1 MSDNE
6 NHPLVDLML
15 ARMDTHP
22 EEFDGSNNR
31 WYMTLID
38 IDEYALPE
46 QATLIKAKI
55 AAIRLDAAHHKAMD
69 ELLNGEERRRQK
81 AEVELMRSTYAQQV
95 QQAQA
100 LQAQAMVQRDPIS
113 QRLQGYQ
120 SLRASTS
127 NTLQGTHPP
136 GTFLSEADLHPPQ
149 LKLGS
154 ETLDEGLLKKIK
166 GALKL

>member
-38 IDEYALPE
+38 IEEYAPPE
-46 QATLIKAKI
+46 QAALIKAKI

-69 ELLNGEERRRQK
+69 ELCNGEERRRQK
-81 AEVELMRSTYAQQV
+81 AEVELMRNTYAQQA
-95 QQAQA
+95 QQSQA
-100 LQAQAMVQRDPIS
+100 LQAQAMQQRDPIS

-120 SLRASTS
+120 NAA
-127 NTLQGTHPP
+127 NTLQGAYPP
-136 GTFLSEADLHPPQ
+136 GSWLSAADVQPAQ
-149 LKLGS
+149 LRLGS
-154 ETLDEGLLKKIK
+154 ETLDEGILKKIK
-166 GALKL
+166 GALKI

>member
-1 MSDNE
+1 MADNE

-120 SLRASTS
+120 SLRTS
-127 NTLQGTHPP
+127 NPLQGAHPP
-136 GTFLSEADLHPPQ
+136 GSWLTEADLHPPQ

-154 ETLDEGLLKKIK
+154 ETLDEGILKKIK
-166 GALKL
+166 GALKI

>member
-1 MSDNE
+1 MADNE

-31 WYMTLID
+31 WYTTLID

-69 ELLNGEERRRQK
+69 ELCNGEERRRQK
-81 AEVELMRSTYAQQV
+81 AEVELMRNTYAQQV

-120 SLRASTS
+120 NTA
-127 NTLQGTHPP
+127 NTLQGTYQT
-136 GTFLSEADLHPPQ
+136 GTWLSEADLHPPQ

>member
-1 MSDNE
+1 MSDSE

-15 ARMDTHP
+15 ARMGTHP

-69 ELLNGEERRRQK
+69 ELCNGEERRRQK
-81 AEVELMRSTYAQQV
+81 AEVELMRNTYAQQA

-100 LQAQAMVQRDPIS
+100 LQAQAMQQRDPIS

-120 SLRASTS
+120 SLRAS
-127 NTLQGTHPP
+127 NPLQGTQPTH
-136 GTFLSEADLHPPQ
+136 TWLSEADLHPPQ

>member
-1 MSDNE
+1 MADNE

-31 WYMTLID
+31 WYTTLID

-46 QATLIKAKI
+46 QVALIKAKI
-55 AAIRLDAAHHKAMD
+55 AAIRLDRAHHLALD
-69 ELLNGEERRRQK
+69 ELCNGEERRRQK
-81 AEVELMRSTYAQQV
+81 AEVELMRNTYAQQV

-100 LQAQAMVQRDPIS
+100 LQVQAMVQRDPIS

-120 SLRASTS
+120 NAA
-127 NTLQGTHPP
+127 NTLQGVPSRSIW
-136 GTFLSEADLHPPQ
+136 LSEADVQPTQ

-154 ETLDEGLLKKIK
+154 ETLDEGILKKIK
-166 GALKL
+166 GALKI

>member
-1 MSDNE
+1 MADNE

-31 WYMTLID
+31 WYTTLID
-38 IDEYALPE
+38 IDEYAPPE
-46 QATLIKAKI
+46 QAALIKAKI
-55 AAIRLDAAHHKAMD
+55 AAIRLDAAHHRAMD

-81 AEVELMRSTYAQQV
+81 AEVELVRNTYAQQA
-95 QQAQA
+95 QQSA
-100 LQAQAMVQRDPIS
+100 LRQQ
-113 QRLQGYQ
+113 LQGYQ
-120 SLRASTS
+120 NAA
-127 NTLQGTHPP
+127 NTLQGAYPP
-136 GTFLSEADLHPPQ
+136 GSWLSAADVQPTQ

-154 ETLDEGLLKKIK
+154 ETLDEGILKKIK

>member
-1 MSDNE
+1 MSDSE

-15 ARMDTHP
+15 ARMESHP
-22 EEFDGSNNR
+22 HEFDGINNR
-31 WYMTLID
+31 WVPAIID
-38 IDEYALPE
+38 IEDYAPPE
-46 QATLIKAKI
+46 QAALVKAKI

-81 AEVELMRSTYAQQV
+81 AEVEAMRNTYAQQV

-100 LQAQAMVQRDPIS
+100 LQAQGMLHRDPIS

-120 SLRASTS
+120 SLRVT
-127 NTLQGTHPP
+127 NPLQDAQPTGTW
-136 GTFLSEADLHPPQ
+136 LSEADLHPPQ

>member
-1 MSDNE
+1 MSDSE

-15 ARMDTHP
+15 ARMGTHP

-38 IDEYALPE
+38 IEEYAPPE
-46 QATLIKAKI
+46 QAALIKAKI

-69 ELLNGEERRRQK
+69 ELCNGEERRRQK
-81 AEVELMRSTYAQQV
+81 AEVELMRNTYAQQA
-95 QQAQA
+95 QQSA
-100 LQAQAMVQRDPIS
+100 LRQQ
-113 QRLQGYQ
+113 LQGYQ
-120 SLRASTS
+120 NAAAP
-127 NTLQGTHPP
+127 LQGVPP
-136 GTFLSEADLHPPQ
+136 RSIWLTEADLHPPQ

>member
-1 MSDNE
+1 MADNE

-31 WYMTLID
+31 WYTTLID
-38 IDEYALPE
+38 IEEYAPPE
-46 QATLIKAKI
+46 QAALIKAKI

-69 ELLNGEERRRQK
+69 ELLNGEERRKQK
-81 AEVELMRSTYAQQV
+81 AEVELMRNTYAQQA
-95 QQAQA
+95 QQSA
-100 LQAQAMVQRDPIS
+100 LQAQGMLHRDPIS

-120 SLRASTS
+120 
-127 NTLQGTHPP
+127 NTANILQGTYQT
-136 GTFLSEADLHPPQ
+136 GTWLSEADVHPPQ

-166 GALKL
+166 GALKI